1 MYASKSRVQSLLKGF
16 GQLVLEF
23 LLYQLAARENAYKVF
38 GVAFEVARVE
48 QVGVGHHPKLWRHTT
63 EE

>member
-1 MYASKSRVQSLLKGF
+1 M
-16 GQLVLEF
+16 LEF

-38 GVAFEVARVE
+38 GVAFEVGRVE
-48 QVGVGHHPKLWRHTT
+48 QVGVGYHPQLGRHTT